1 MKKTLQQEID
11 DATRGSLRV
20 DPNREPT
27 QKETFDFLDGL
38 RASGKTNMVGALPY
52 LTHYLDL
59 PEKTA
64 KEYHRAWLGQ
74 YEKRHQLHQLL
85 TS

>member
-1 MKKTLQQEID
+1 MRTLQQEID

-27 QKETFDFLDGL
+27 QKEIFDFLDGL
-38 RASGKTNMVGALPY
+38 RASGKTNMVGATPY
-52 LTHYLDL
+52 LTHYFDL

-64 KEYHRAWLGQ
+64 KEHHRAWLGQ
-74 YEKRHQLHQLL
+74 YKKRAELYKLI